1 MFIISSQTSKR
12 SLPVTPVR
20 LNPTDL
26 DLSSS
31 RGGPKM
37 KALVNDGVNTIK
49 IKLLVLNMV
58 SSQNQKHTNSGHRN
72 QIPAS
77 ENLV

>member
-1 MFIISSQTSKR
+1 M
-12 SLPVTPVR
+12 TPVR

-26 DLSSS
+26 DLSST
-31 RGGPKM
+31 REGPKM

>member
-1 MFIISSQTSKR
+1 MIFISSQTSNMP
-12 SLPVTPVR
+12 LPVTPVR

-26 DLSSS
+26 DLSST

-49 IKLLVLNMV
+49 IKLLVLNMI
-58 SSQNQKHTNSGHRN
+58 SSPNQKH
-72 QIPAS
+72 
-77 ENLV
+77 E